1 MQRCIEILIGR
12 LITDED
18 FRRQFIANPNAAL
31 AEAGGWGLQFSPSE
45 IAALINTDADLWEK
59 VADQL
64 DPRLQKASLRRV
76 NF

>member
-31 AEAGGWGLQFSPSE
+31 AEAGGWGLQFSASE

>member
-1 MQRCIEILIGR
+1 MQRCIEVVIGR

-18 FRRQFIANPNAAL
+18 FRRQFIADPNAAL
-31 AEAGGWGLQFSPSE
+31 TEAGGRGLQFSASE
-45 IAALINTDADLWEK
+45 IAALINTDAELWER

-76 NF
+76 NL

>member
-1 MQRCIEILIGR
+1 MQRCIEMIIGR

-18 FRRQFIANPNAAL
+18 FRRHFVADPKAAL
-31 AEAGGWGLQFSPSE
+31 AEAGAWGLQFSQSE
-45 IAALINTDADLWEK
+45 IAALINTDTELWEK

-76 NF
+76 TF